1 MSMSK
6 RVSKLLRRLKVSNE
20 SGGMK
25 MIGTML
31 RKKKKELRNLKM
43 NIWKFTVHALLK
55 PSLENFEHYFTS
67 V

>member
-31 RKKKKELRNLKM
+31 RKKKKELRNLK
-43 NIWKFTVHALLK
+43 K
-55 PSLENFEHYFTS
+55 
-67 V
+67 